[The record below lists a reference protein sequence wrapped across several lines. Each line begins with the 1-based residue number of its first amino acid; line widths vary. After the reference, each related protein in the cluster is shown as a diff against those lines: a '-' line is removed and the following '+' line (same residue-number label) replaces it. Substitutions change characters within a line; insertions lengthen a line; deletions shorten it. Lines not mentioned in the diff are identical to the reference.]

1 MDAFTHSIDLKSR
14 ADVLHIYAIG
24 DVHIGA
30 QNFDLERF
38 QKYIKIIK
46 NDKNAKVVFL
56 LGDILDLVVMSD
68 QKRFTVTNFDD
79 ESLTGEPKVIRKNL
93 SNLAVKQ
100 VQRAIK
106 MLSPIKDCIIG
117 AVKGNHEEA
126 VEKSCKIDCHQML
139 CEELG
144 VRDCGDVGFAVIKI
158 SRNGVGSRA
167 IKVAFMHYA
176 SGGRTA
182 GAGNN
187 SLARAMNI
195 FSSDIVFQGHNH
207 SPAVQR
213 IVRIGCT
220 QNNKNTRAGDDGEP
234 RIVHLEQ
241 LGINIGSFLYS
252 YKQNTNGYDQAKLFN
267 PKECTLYRVV
277 AKLHETH
284 LQDQRSSTPKF
295 IYRVEEL

>member
-30 QNFDLERF
+30 QNFDPERF

-106 MLSPIKDCIIG
+106 MLSPIKNCL
-117 AVKGNHEEA
+117 
-126 VEKSCKIDCHQML
+126 S
-139 CEELG
+139 
-144 VRDCGDVGFAVIKI
+144 
-158 SRNGVGSRA
+158 
-167 IKVAFMHYA
+167 
-176 SGGRTA
+176 
-182 GAGNN
+182 
-187 SLARAMNI
+187 
-195 FSSDIVFQGHNH
+195 
-207 SPAVQR
+207 
-213 IVRIGCT
+213 
-220 QNNKNTRAGDDGEP
+220 
-234 RIVHLEQ
+234 
-241 LGINIGSFLYS
+241 
-252 YKQNTNGYDQAKLFN
+252 
-267 PKECTLYRVV
+267 
-277 AKLHETH
+277 
-284 LQDQRSSTPKF
+284 
-295 IYRVEEL
+295 